1 MNQWKISAG
10 TACVLGKKIIKSDVL
25 PTTAYIMLGEKCRNN
40 CQFCAQSQGSA
51 AKKHFLSRVTWP
63 AFDADEVAASLLTA
77 YAKGDIKRI
86 CLQVVNS
93 NDSWENTVY
102 SLKKL
107 KKNEAPVCVSSHFEH
122 VNQAKEL
129 IAAGAEKVCIALDG
143 ATSDIYGEA
152 KGEDW
157 EQRWSLLIECA
168 AALPGKITT
177 HLIVGL
183 GETEEEMVNRLAE
196 CLKRGIDVGLFAFT
210 PISGTAW
217 ADRMPPAID
226 HYRRVQIAYQVIQKG
241 YEANVMQYSNGRIT
255 AYNVPEL
262 HRLLADGKAFETRGC
277 PDCNRPFYN
286 ESPRGVMY
294 NYPRTL
300 TMHEVEQAIQESML

>member
-40 CQFCAQSQGSA
+40 CQFCTQSQGSA
-51 AKKHFLSRVTWP
+51 AKNHFLSRVTWP
-63 AFDADEVAASLLTA
+63 AFDADEVAASLSAA

-93 NDSWENTVY
+93 SDSWESTVH
-102 SLKKL
+102 SLGKL
-107 KKNEAPVCVSSHFEH
+107 GKDEKPICVSSYFEH
-122 VNQAKEL
+122 VSKAKEL

-143 ATSDIYGEA
+143 ATPDIYSEA
-152 KGEDW
+152 KGGDW
-157 EQRWSLLIECA
+157 EERWSLLIECA
-168 AALPGKITT
+168 AALPGRITT

-217 ADRMPPAID
+217 ANRMPPTIG
-226 HYRRVQIAYQVIQKG
+226 HYRRVQIAYQILQNG
-241 YEANVMQYSNGRIT
+241 YEANAIQYSKGRIS
-255 AYNVPEL
+255 AYHVPDL

-286 ESPRGVMY
+286 ESPRGFLY
-294 NYPRTL
+294 NYPRGL
-300 TMHEVEQAIQESML
+300 TKQEVEQAIQESML